1 MHTVVLIDDEPWAAI
16 DAMHSV
22 DWAKCGFEVSAY
34 IQSAVSALTQLQ
46 EIQPDLALVD
56 VNMPGLSGLDLIER
70 CIVSGVRSR
79 FAIASTQPDFE
90 CARRAMR
97 LGVADYF
104 LKPLDKLELEAFL
117 KRLSSELSRSDDVA
131 ENVDPQFGRILEY
144 VRQHAYEKLRLDDLA
159 EITGFNKNYIC
170 HLFRKQLDTTF
181 IQYVTDLRMR
191 HGCELLSSTFMSIE
205 DVAARCGYP
214 DPAYFN
220 RIFKK
225 ALNMT
230 PAAYRKGRI
239 A

>member
-1 MHTVVLIDDEPWAAI
+1 MHTVVLVDDEAMAAI
-16 DAMHSV
+16 DAMHAV
-22 DWAKCGFEVSAY
+22 DWESCGFEISAY
-34 IQSAVSALTQLQ
+34 IQSAVSAQAQLQ
-46 EIQPDLALVD
+46 DLQPDLALID
-56 VNMPGLSGLDLIER
+56 VNLPGLPGLDLIER

-79 FAIASTQPDFE
+79 FAVLSAQPDFE
-90 CARRAMR
+90 CARRALR

-104 LKPLDKLELEAFL
+104 LKPLDKLELETFL
-117 KRLSSELSRSDDVA
+117 KRLSSELGHADA
-131 ENVDPQFGRILEY
+131 AEENVDPQFARILGY
-144 VRQHAYEKLRLDDLA
+144 VRRHAYEKLRLDDLA

-170 HLFRKQLDTTF
+170 HLFRKQLNTTF

-225 ALNMT
+225 AMNMT
-230 PAAYRKGRI
+230 PAAYRKGKI